1 VKETWIVL
9 ANAARARVLHREAG
23 GRLEELVDLSH
34 PRSREKGSELASDRE
49 GHAQKAHG
57 DRGHAGT
64 AFEPHTGPR
73 RKEHEVFA
81 VEIAHYLEDALR
93 QRRCPGV
100 VLIASDPFL
109 GELKSHLN
117 ESVKRVVSATIAHD
131 LTRYAGAELERR
143 VSEALDSR

>member
-1 VKETWIVL
+1 
-9 ANAARARVLHREAG
+9 
-23 GRLEELVDLSH
+23 VDLIH

-81 VEIAHYLEDALR
+81 VEIAQHYLEDALG